1 MALTMEPC
9 GYQAIVNQDGSVVLY
24 YMGYM
29 LKGQWTSEQV
39 SKLFSNYQ
47 VAECLGG
54 YQVWKKDYNGLSNA
68 CGAFN
73 GIYELLSK
81 LNENKIYAIISPN
94 KARAVAAIKER
105 PLLFNGMP
113 AKLFGDNAENLYYG
127 LFYAIT
133 NLTKNLNCE
142 KYIKQNIDS
151 GRNYTCKYV
160 FSNVEPFRYISKG

>member
-9 GYQAIVNQDGSVVLY
+9 GYQAIIYQDGSVGLY

-29 LKGQWTSEQV
+29 LKGAWNPEQIN
-39 SKLFSNYQ
+39 KLFNGYQ

-54 YQVWKKDYNGLSNA
+54 YQVWKKDYKGLQNA

-73 GIYELLSK
+73 SIGELLLK
-81 LNENKIYAIISPN
+81 LDENKIDAIISPN
-94 KARAVAAIKER
+94 KSRAIVAIKER

-127 LFYAIT
+127 LFCAIT
-133 NLTKNLNCE
+133 NLSKNLNCE
-142 KYIKQNIDS
+142 KYVKQNIDN